1 MGQKKNNPYKYIAF
15 ISQVG
20 ISVIVPIGM
29 MMFFGKLIDYYF
41 HTGTWIV
48 IVFTVLGVLA
58 GFRNLYVIP
67 MRLSEKAIKEREKQ
81 KKEEESDQSE
91 EE

>member
-1 MGQKKNNPYKYIAF
+1 
-15 ISQVG
+15 
-20 ISVIVPIGM
+20 VIVC
-29 MMFFGKLIDYYF
+29 
-41 HTGTWIV
+41 
-48 IVFTVLGVLA
+48 TVLGVLG

-81 KKEEESDQSE
+81 KKEEESDRSE